1 MFNKIN
7 TGILKLIKN
16 VCILLYIIDYIN
28 ITPLYGCSTD
38 KNEIRKSEYGKNT
51 MGKTFYI
58 KSLLKKNKWS
68 ENKKIWTKEIISKF
82 ALNTRKRYKEALAI
96 RKYRMTGTST
106 VARHYGLEGRGGGR
120 KKINKVTMLPRKEII
135 LPARRCMVLGKMDN
149 RNARK
154 ISKSG
159 IKTHRIQRL
168 NLLRKRIYFEKED
181 RFVKLR
187 VSTQGLKTI
196 KKFGLEYCCKKFKLN
211 LKKKKVDAGR
221 SMRKK
226 NKKEK
231 LSEHQKELLQ
241 EKSMENYEDVKK
253 IMQSLNI
260 QKGSK

>member
-16 VCILLYIIDYIN
+16 VCILLYIIDYIK
-28 ITPLYGCSTD
+28 ITPLYGRSVD
-38 KNEIRKSEYGKNT
+38 KNEIRKREYGKNT
-51 MGKTFYI
+51 MNNIFYI
-58 KSLLKKNKWS
+58 KSPLKKNKWF
-68 ENKKIWTKEIISKF
+68 EIKEIWTKKIISKF

-96 RKYRMTGTST
+96 KKYRMTGTST
-106 VARHYGLEGRGGGR
+106 VARHYGLEGRNGGR

-159 IKTHRIQRL
+159 IKTHRIQRV

-196 KKFGLEYCCKKFKLN
+196 KKFGLEYCCEKFKLN

-221 SMRKK
+221 STRKK
-226 NKKEK
+226 KKKAK

-241 EKSMENYEDVKK
+241 DKSVENYEDVEK
-253 IMQSLNI
+253 IMQNLNI
-260 QKGSK
+260 QKKGK